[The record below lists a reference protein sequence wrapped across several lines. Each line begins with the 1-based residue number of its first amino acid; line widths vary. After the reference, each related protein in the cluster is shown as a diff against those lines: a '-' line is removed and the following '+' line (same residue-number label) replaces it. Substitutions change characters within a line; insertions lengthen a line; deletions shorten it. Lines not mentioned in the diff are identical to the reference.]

1 MKRCKWVNLNNELYI
16 KYHDLEWGKPKHD
29 DSILFEFLVLEMFQA
44 GLSWECVLNKRENF
58 RKAFDNFDYKKIAL
72 YDEEKVNSLLSDN
85 SIIRNKLKINA
96 TIKNAK
102 IFINIIEQYGSF
114 NKYIWGFTHN
124 KIIENIDDNIKTSSR
139 LSDDISKDLKRRGM
153 SFVGTTIIYSY
164 LEAIGIINDHELN
177 CEYR

>member
-72 YDEEKVNSLLSDN
+72 YDEEKVNSLLADN
-85 SIIRNKLKINA
+85 SIIRNKLIGGHNA
-96 TIKNAK
+96 EEENDKQRK
-102 IFINIIEQYGSF
+102 S
-114 NKYIWGFTHN
+114 
-124 KIIENIDDNIKTSSR
+124 ENIRSI
-139 LSDDISKDLKRRGM
+139 
-153 SFVGTTIIYSY
+153 
-164 LEAIGIINDHELN
+164 
-177 CEYR
+177 